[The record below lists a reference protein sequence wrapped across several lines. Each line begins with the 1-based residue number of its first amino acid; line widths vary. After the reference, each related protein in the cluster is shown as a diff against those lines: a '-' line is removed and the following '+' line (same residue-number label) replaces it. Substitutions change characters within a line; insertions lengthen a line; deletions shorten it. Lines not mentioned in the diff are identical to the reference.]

1 MIPDRKLHLY
11 KEIKNTGKRTKED
24 KNKTLFWCLLLI
36 ALKLNNYLK
45 KKKSTN
51 VLCVHSIWKSNLY
64 DNNRTKAEG
73 RWAYYTVVR
82 SPNCTGSSV
91 S

>member
-36 ALKLNNYLK
+36 ALKLNDYLK
-45 KKKSTN
+45 KKKEHQ
-51 VLCVHSIWKSNLY
+51 C
-64 DNNRTKAEG
+64 
-73 RWAYYTVVR
+73 TVC
-82 SPNCTGSSV
+82 SQHMEK
-91 S
+91 